1 MDSRNDSLDIDE
13 PDFLDYSDWYIDDRL
28 DPTTPPAD
36 VTICD
41 PTIPVELYHVC
52 AAGVSLAVLVF
63 LSFFVKRR
71 RLCRTC
77 CGGAPGLLHPV
88 GFLEH
93 DYHRGIAAAVF
104 GVLFCSLC
112 VVVLDDNP
120 LPFAES
126 SKGTKEY
133 WKIIALL
140 YYPALYYPLLVCA
153 TVKNKLGYFLGSVLS
168 WLHFSILLCQKVQC
182 PLSSKLHEYYSL
194 LRSLPQLICLAFLSL
209 IYSLLLLRNGRTSQN
224 LPLHQCPVDKYYTD
238 YLKILLRKRPCKNSV
253 STDRPSLW
261 IRMEMLI
268 RSYVYL
274 PIEGFRIPTKLV
286 VSMTVA
292 VISVYQFALLLVLYL
307 VPVLQ
312 RMRAGVQEHVSY
324 TLEGFGINLSEDRSE
339 VLSIVK
345 YYIWVVEVCYVSAV
359 AVSCFLTLSTLMR
372 SMVLHRDNLQALFR
386 GDTQKVF
393 NRNRS
398 VRLSRSAIVCWMS
411 FTSYQAAFICLGLLI
426 QQVVFFSCFLLFAF
440 LIVVPILYGQNLLI
454 FRILENM
461 WPFWLTLILVVLIQ
475 HILAR
480 LLFLQKDGKQFIL
493 TNRRSLYIFTY
504 LLFTFNVL
512 IGVIAGVWRVVFTAL
527 YNIVHFCRL
536 DLGLINRGAEFF
548 DPGYHCYSNFLE
560 VEASQSHRVMK
571 AFCFL
576 LLECQSSG
584 RNCSDKSKSV
594 EEGIRLVPDQKQT
607 KLTKSKQVLARWC
620 LIYTLLNNP
629 SLVRCRRPAVCS
641 PTDVV
646 TNGEM
651 KSSSKPSTED
661 LVKSELCEK
670 IQGPV

>member
-1 MDSRNDSLDIDE
+1 MDFRNDSSDLDE
-13 PDFLDYSDWYIDDRL
+13 PDFLEYSDWYIDDRL

-36 VTICD
+36 VTSCD
-41 PTIPVELYHVC
+41 PTIPVELYHMC
-52 AAGVSLAVLVF
+52 AAGVSLVVLVF
-63 LSFFVKRR
+63 LSFFVKRS

-77 CGGAPGLLHPV
+77 CSGAPGLLHPV

-112 VVVLDDNP
+112 VVVIDDNP
-120 LPFAES
+120 FPFIES

-133 WKIIALL
+133 WKITALL
-140 YYPALYYPLLVCA
+140 YYPALYYPLLACA
-153 TVKNKLGYFLGSVLS
+153 TVKTKLGYFLGSLLS

-194 LRSLPQLICLAFLSL
+194 LRSLPQLLCLAFLSL
-209 IYSLLLLRNGRTSQN
+209 IYPLLLLRNGRTSQT
-224 LPLHQCPVDKYYTD
+224 LPLHQCPVDKYYTE
-238 YLKILLRKRPCKNSV
+238 YLKILLRKKPRKNSI
-253 STDRPSLW
+253 STDQPSLW
-261 IRMEMLI
+261 SRMETLI
-268 RSYVYL
+268 RLYVYL
-274 PIEGFRIPTKLV
+274 PIEGFRSPTKLV
-286 VSMTVA
+286 LSMTVA

-324 TLEGFGINLSEDRSE
+324 TLEGFGVNLSEDRSE

-359 AVSCFLTLSTLMR
+359 AVSCFITLSTLMR

-386 GDTQKVF
+386 GDTRKVF
-393 NRNRS
+393 NRDRP
-398 VRLSRSAIVCWMS
+398 VRLSHSAVVCWMS

-426 QQVVFFSCFLLFAF
+426 QQVVFFICFLLFAF
-440 LIVVPILYGQNLLI
+440 LIVVPIVYRQNLIIL
-454 FRILENM
+454 RILENM

-475 HILAR
+475 HILTR
-480 LLFLQKDGKQFIL
+480 VLFLQKDGKQFSL

-536 DLGLINRGAEFF
+536 DLSLINRGAEIF
-548 DPGYHCYSNFLE
+548 DPGI
-560 VEASQSHRVMK
+560 Q
-571 AFCFL
+571 
-576 LLECQSSG
+576 
-584 RNCSDKSKSV
+584 
-594 EEGIRLVPDQKQT
+594 LVPDQKHT
-607 KLTKSKQVLARWC
+607 KSTKSKRVLARWC

-629 SLVRCRRPAVCS
+629 SLVRCRRPVVCS
-641 PTDVV
+641 LNDVV

-670 IQGPV
+670 TQGPV

>member
-345 YYIWVVEVCYVSAV
+345 YYIWVVE
-359 AVSCFLTLSTLMR
+359 
-372 SMVLHRDNLQALFR
+372 
-386 GDTQKVF
+386 
-393 NRNRS
+393 
-398 VRLSRSAIVCWMS
+398 
-411 FTSYQAAFICLGLLI
+411 GLLI